1 MTPDGW
7 QEHLHALSVFA
18 SAFSVSACAGLATLL
33 RFAKKVSKLSVAS
46 AILNSGLLGL
56 AISLIWYQ
64 NYREERNVYSLVGF
78 CVLAGMG
85 GSSVTDLIFSVLSGV
100 GVRVLITRE
109 ETTHEDRKSTRLN
122 SSHEWI
128 SRMPSSA

>member
-7 QEHLHALSVFA
+7 PEHLHALSVFA

-109 ETTHEDRKSTRLN
+109 ETTHEDDAHDKT
-122 SSHEWI
+122 SS
-128 SRMPSSA
+128 

>member
-1 MTPDGW
+1 MTPESW
-7 QEHLHALSVFA
+7 HEHLHALSVFA

-64 NYREERNVYSLVGF
+64 NYLEEKNIYSLVGF

-109 ETTHEDRKSTRLN
+109 ETSHEDDAHDKT
-122 SSHEWI
+122 SS
-128 SRMPSSA
+128 

>member
-1 MTPDGW
+1 MTPESW
-7 QEHLHALSVFA
+7 HEHLHALSVFA
-18 SAFSVSACAGLATLL
+18 SAFGVSACAGLATLL

-64 NYREERNVYSLVGF
+64 NYREEKNVYSLVGF

-109 ETTHEDRKSTRLN
+109 DTTHEDDAHDET
-122 SSHEWI
+122 SS
-128 SRMPSSA
+128 

>member
-1 MTPDGW
+1 MTPENW
-7 QEHLHALSVFA
+7 HEHIHALSVFA

-56 AISLIWYQ
+56 AIALIWYQ
-64 NYREERNVYSLVGF
+64 NYREEKNVYSLVGF

-109 ETTHEDRKSTRLN
+109 ETSHEDDAHDTT
-122 SSHEWI
+122 SS
-128 SRMPSSA
+128 

>member
-1 MTPDGW
+1 MTPESW
-7 QEHLHALSVFA
+7 HEHLHALSVFA

-33 RFAKKVSKLSVAS
+33 RFAQKISKLSICG

-64 NYREERNVYSLVGF
+64 NYRDEHNVYSLVGF

-85 GSSVTDLIFSVLSGV
+85 GSSVTDLVFSVLSGV
-100 GVRVLITRE
+100 GVRVLITRDDDP
-109 ETTHEDRKSTRLN
+109 HEDHRHDKT
-122 SSHEWI
+122 SS
-128 SRMPSSA
+128 